1 MLAVGEVRLASCLW
15 CVGRFALVFVARWLV
30 SDLLLEFLS
39 LWRVLLFLLVV
50 PVVVLG
56 VVGSVLRDVLAFGRI
71 GVCCLCPVL
80 GCGVRRLRVPD
91 NFLLVFAWLLVIGV
105 VLRLAPW
112 LFGMKVVVSV
122 LI

>member
-1 MLAVGEVRLASCLW
+1 
-15 CVGRFALVFVARWLV
+15 
-30 SDLLLEFLS
+30 
-39 LWRVLLFLLVV
+39 
-50 PVVVLG
+50 
-56 VVGSVLRDVLAFGRI
+56 
-71 GVCCLCPVL
+71 
-80 GCGVRRLRVPD
+80 VPD